1 LNPKKS
7 KQFYKEVAEKADV
20 HKDVVADLVYFFY
33 EKFRDNLSNLT
44 SSKIILPN
52 LGTFSLRKTKLEKA
66 IKRNKD
72 ILGNLQKTTYKGY
85 EKSVAVKNKLEQME
99 KALLELNKKIQQKKD
114 FKNENK

>member
-1 LNPKKS
+1 MNPKKS

-33 EKFRDNLSNLT
+33 ERFRNNLSNLT
-44 SSKIILPN
+44 SNKISLPN
-52 LGTFSLRKTKLEKA
+52 LGTFTLRKNKLEKA

-85 EKSVAVKNKLEQME
+85 EKYVAVKFKLEQME
-99 KALLELNKKIQQKKD
+99 EALTKINNNIEKKKY